1 MKHKHCVIRGT
12 RAIVAMGTQ
21 HKLLLAEGGRMNI
34 SALYAVTLLKSEI
47 AINEIRWVDSIHK
60 EGILGSRSCQT
71 AACTL
76 EGADRRHNT

>member
-47 AINEIRWVDSIHK
+47 AINEIR
-60 EGILGSRSCQT
+60 
-71 AACTL
+71 
-76 EGADRRHNT
+76 